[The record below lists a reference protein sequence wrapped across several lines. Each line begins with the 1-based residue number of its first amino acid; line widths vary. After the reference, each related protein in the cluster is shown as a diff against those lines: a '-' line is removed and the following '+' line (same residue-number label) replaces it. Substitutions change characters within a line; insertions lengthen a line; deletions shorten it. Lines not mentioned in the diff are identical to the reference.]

1 MLCMSEVYKIL
12 VVDDEPDI
20 RQLLKIVLEQEG
32 YAVTEAENGEQALAL
47 VKSDPSLSLIIMD
60 IMMPVMNGVNAA
72 TEIRAI
78 STLPILFLTAKS
90 ADSDKVMAFGSGGDD
105 YIVKP
110 FYATDLKL
118 RVSALLRRWEL
129 YRNLQDKTAKPEEL
143 GGELEILAEEKA
155 VCRGGERIPLTEKEY
170 ELLHLMHSQRG
181 RTFSPVELYETIWQE
196 TYLPSSSNTVLVH
209 IANLRKKLGEDQSII
224 RTVWGKGYVID

>member
-1 MLCMSEVYKIL
+1 MPETYKIL

-20 RQLLKIVLEQEG
+20 RHLLGIVLEKEG
-32 YAVTEAENGEQALAL
+32 YTVIEAENGEQALEL
-47 VKSDPSLSLIIMD
+47 VRSDPDFSLIIMD

-78 STLPILFLTAKS
+78 SSLPILFLTAKS
-90 ADSDKVMAFGSGGDD
+90 ADQDKMLAFGSGGDD

-118 RVSALLRRWEL
+118 RVSALLRRWNT
-129 YRNLQDKTAKPEEL
+129 YRSMSEPVRTEVPGRK
-143 GGELEILAEEKA
+143 LEINAEEKT
-155 VCRGGERIPLTEKEY
+155 VYRQGEKIFLTEKEY
-170 ELLHLMHSQRG
+170 ELLSLLQSRRG
-181 RTFSPVELYETIWQE
+181 HTFSPVELYETIWQE

-209 IANLRKKLGEDQSII
+209 IANLRKKLGEEQNII

>member
-1 MLCMSEVYKIL
+1 MAIQYKIL

-20 RQLLKIVLEQEG
+20 RQLMKIVLENEG
-32 YAVTEAENGEQALAL
+32 YAVVEAENGEQAVEL
-47 VKSDPSLSLIIMD
+47 VRSDDSLSLIVMD
-60 IMMPVMNGVNAA
+60 IMMPIMNGVSAA
-72 TEIRAI
+72 AEIRTI
-78 STLPILFLTAKS
+78 SSLPILFLTAKS
-90 ADSDKVMAFGSGGDD
+90 ADTDKVLAFGSGGDD

-118 RVSALLRRWEL
+118 RVSALLRRWDM
-129 YRNLQDKTAKPEEL
+129 YRDLQDKATEPEVI
-143 GGELEILAEEKA
+143 GKELEINAEEKA
-155 VCRGGERIPLTEKEY
+155 VYRQGEKIALTEKEY
-170 ELLHLMHSQRG
+170 ELLHLMHDQRG

>member
-1 MLCMSEVYKIL
+1 MPDTYKIL

-20 RQLLKIVLEQEG
+20 RQLLGIVLEKEG
-32 YAVTEAENGEQALAL
+32 YQVIEACNGQEALAVAGEHEDISL
-47 VKSDPSLSLIIMD
+47 VIMD

-72 TEIRAI
+72 ERIRSI
-78 STLPILFLTAKS
+78 SPVPILFLTAKS
-90 ADSDKVMAFGSGGDD
+90 TETDMISAFDSGGDD

-118 RVSALLRRWEL
+118 RVKALLRRWDM
-129 YRNLQDKTAKPEEL
+129 YRDLQGKNAEVIGK
-143 GGELEILAEEKA
+143 ELEINVDEKS
-155 VCRGGERIPLTEKEY
+155 VWRNGERVALTEKEY
-170 ELLHLMHSQRG
+170 ELLSLLFHDRG
-181 RTFSPVELYETIWQE
+181 RIFSPSELYETIWQE

-209 IANLRKKLGEDQSII
+209 IANLRKKLGEDQNII

>member
-1 MLCMSEVYKIL
+1 MPETYKIL

-20 RQLLKIVLEQEG
+20 RHLLGIVLEKEG
-32 YAVTEAENGEQALAL
+32 YTVIEAENGEQALEL
-47 VKSDPSLSLIIMD
+47 VRSDPDFSLIIMD
-60 IMMPVMNGVNAA
+60 IMMPVMNGVSAA

-78 STLPILFLTAKS
+78 SSLPILFLTAKS
-90 ADSDKVMAFGSGGDD
+90 ADQDKMLAFGSGGDD

-118 RVSALLRRWEL
+118 RVSALLRRWNT
-129 YRNLQDKTAKPEEL
+129 YRSMSEPVRTEGPGRK
-143 GGELEILAEEKA
+143 LEINAEEKT
-155 VCRGGERIPLTEKEY
+155 VYRQGEKIFLTEKEF
-170 ELLHLMHSQRG
+170 ELLSLLQSRRG
-181 RTFSPVELYETIWQE
+181 HTFSPVELYETIWQE

-209 IANLRKKLGEDQSII
+209 IANLRKKLGEEQNII

>member
-1 MLCMSEVYKIL
+1 MSDSYKIL

-20 RQLLKIVLEQEG
+20 RQLLKIVLEKEG
-32 YAVTEAENGEQALAL
+32 YMVLEAENGEQAVEIVRCDTA
-47 VKSDPSLSLIIMD
+47 LSLIIMD
-60 IMMPVMNGVNAA
+60 IMMPGMNGVNAA
-72 TEIRAI
+72 AEIRKI
-78 STLPILFLTAKS
+78 SSLPILFLSAKS
-90 ADSDKVMAFGSGGDD
+90 ADSDKMQAFGSGGDD

-118 RVSALLRRWEL
+118 RVNAMLRRWDMF
-129 YRNLQDKTAKPEEL
+129 RNLHEKVAESTEET
-143 GGELEILAEEKA
+143 GHELEINIEDKTVSRQGEK
-155 VCRGGERIPLTEKEY
+155 ISLTEKEY
-170 ELLHLMHSQRG
+170 ELFSLLHSQRG

-209 IANLRKKLGEDQSII
+209 IANLRKKLGEDQNII

>member
-1 MLCMSEVYKIL
+1 MPEQYKIL

-20 RQLLKIVLEQEG
+20 RQLLCIVLEKEG
-32 YAVTEAENGEQALAL
+32 YSVIEAENGEQALEL
-47 VKSDPSLSLIIMD
+47 VRSDPDFSLIIMD
-60 IMMPVMNGVNAA
+60 IMMPVMNGVSAA
-72 TEIRAI
+72 AEIRAI
-78 STLPILFLTAKS
+78 SSLPILFLTAKS
-90 ADSDKVMAFGSGGDD
+90 ADQDKVLAFGSGGDD

-118 RVSALLRRWEL
+118 RVSALLRRWNT
-129 YRNLQDKTAKPEEL
+129 YRSVREQSAENEII
-143 GGELEILAEEKA
+143 GRELEINPEEKA
-155 VCRGGERIPLTEKEY
+155 VYRQGEKIFLTEKEF
-170 ELLHLMHSQRG
+170 ELLSLLHSQRG

-209 IANLRKKLGEDQSII
+209 IANLRKKLGEDQNII

>member
-1 MLCMSEVYKIL
+1 MSDSYKIL

-20 RQLLKIVLEQEG
+20 RQLLKIVLEKEG
-32 YAVTEAENGEQALAL
+32 YAVLEAENGEQAVEIVSAD
-47 VKSDPSLSLIIMD
+47 SELSLIIMD

-72 TEIRAI
+72 TEIRKI
-78 STLPILFLTAKS
+78 SSLPILFLSAKS
-90 ADSDKVMAFGSGGDD
+90 ADGDKMQAFGSGGDD

-118 RVSALLRRWEL
+118 RVNAMLRRWDMF
-129 YRNLQDKTAKPEEL
+129 RNLHEKAAEAEKEIRN
-143 GGELEILAEEKA
+143 ELEINTEDKTVSRQGEK
-155 VCRGGERIPLTEKEY
+155 ISLTEKEY
-170 ELLHLMHSQRG
+170 ELLSLLHSQRG

-209 IANLRKKLGEDQSII
+209 IANLRKKLGEDQNII